1 MRNSAILE
9 QFYFKAK
16 LITALVMFLSIG
28 GTLQAQIYPES
39 QPETTAEA
47 YSESALRR
55 FEIIFLTSLPFTT
68 IHSYLAV
75 RGIRMI
81 KGGTVTADLAD
92 EDYKTVGASAV
103 AFSLFIGFWDWLH
116 THDKSPSQPRIPS
129 TRESEKAGSGV
140 ALLTS
145 FGGLQKTVNHKSGS
159 GLLRKPPRQSETPIG
174 FHLPMERNGASQGYF
189 VPLLQV
195 RF

>member
-1 MRNSAILE
+1 MKNSAIPKQLH
-9 QFYFKAK
+9 FKAK
-16 LITALVMFLSIG
+16 LIIALIMFFSIG
-28 GTLQAQIYPES
+28 GTLQAQLYPES

-68 IHSYLAV
+68 IHSYLAI

-81 KGGTVTADLAD
+81 DKGTVAADLGD
-92 EDYKTVGASAV
+92 DDYKIVGASAV

-116 THDKSPSQPRIPS
+116 THDKSPSQPRIPAPGDKGE
-129 TRESEKAGSGV
+129 RGKEKGESNLSVSAATFHAPFSPSKGGRRGV
-140 ALLTS
+140 S
-145 FGGLQKTVNHKSGS
+145 
-159 GLLRKPPRQSETPIG
+159 PEC
-174 FHLPMERNGASQGYF
+174 F